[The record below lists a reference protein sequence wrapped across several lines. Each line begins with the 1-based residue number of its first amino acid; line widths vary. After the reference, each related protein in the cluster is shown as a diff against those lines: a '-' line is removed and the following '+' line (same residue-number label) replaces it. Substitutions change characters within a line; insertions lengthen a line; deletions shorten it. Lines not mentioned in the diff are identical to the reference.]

1 MKRIKSTFSIKNLE
15 NLSGI
20 KAHTLRIWEK
30 RYNLLEPERTDTNIR
45 RYSLESLK
53 RILNVTLLYNH
64 GFKISKIA
72 SLNEDEIPE
81 LVRSIALK
89 SNSEQVAINAFKL
102 AMINFDYDLFDTNYN
117 EILQHHDFK
126 FVFLNVFMPLMREL
140 GILWQTGAISPAHE
154 HFITNLVKQ
163 KIHIQT
169 EILQKNKL
177 QRSDKP
183 IFVIFLPENEIH
195 ELGVLYLNYL
205 ILSNGLSNLNTKHQ
219 VHEFHLNYL
228 ILSNGFRTIF
238 LGQSLQTSS
247 LETLYSYNSKF
258 YFVSYLTVEPNK
270 EEIMP
275 FLKNFHSTLLEN
287 RDSRLLIFG
296 PQQIEIDTDNLPP
309 QIELFRSV
317 ESFIAK
323 YLEEVVFV

>member
-45 RYSLESLK
+45 RYSLDSLK
-53 RILNVTLLYNH
+53 RLLNVTLLYNH

-72 SLNEDEIPE
+72 SLNEEEIPE

-117 EILQHHDFK
+117 EILQHHDFQY
-126 FVFLNVFMPLMREL
+126 VFLNVFMPLMREL
-140 GILWQTGAISPAHE
+140 GILWQTGAISPSHE
-154 HFITNLVKQ
+154 HFITNLIKQ
-163 KIHIQT
+163 KIHLQT
-169 EILQKNKL
+169 ETLQCKKP
-177 QRSDKP
+177 QRTDHP

-205 ILSNGLSNLNTKHQ
+205 ILNSG
-219 VHEFHLNYL
+219 Y
-228 ILSNGFRTIF
+228 RTIF

-275 FLKNFHSTLLEN
+275 FLTNFHQNLLED
-287 RDSRLLIFG
+287 RDSKLLLFG
-296 PQQIEIDTDNLPP
+296 PQQIEIDTDKLPG

-323 YLEEVVFV
+323 YLEETVFV

>member
-45 RYSLESLK
+45 RYSLDSLK
-53 RILNVTLLYNH
+53 RLLNITLLYNH

-72 SLNEDEIPE
+72 TLNEDEIPE
-81 LVRSIALK
+81 LIRSIALK

-117 EILQHHDFK
+117 EILQHNDFQY
-126 FVFLNVFMPLMREL
+126 VFLNVFMPLMREL

-154 HFITNLVKQ
+154 HFVTNLIKQ
-163 KIHIQT
+163 KLHLIT
-169 EILQKNKL
+169 ESL
-177 QRSDKP
+177 QRKKPEQGNLP

-205 ILSNGLSNLNTKHQ
+205 ILNSG
-219 VHEFHLNYL
+219 Y
-228 ILSNGFRTIF
+228 RTIF
-238 LGQSLQTSS
+238 LGQSLQTES
-247 LETLYSYNSKF
+247 LETLYSYNSRF

-270 EEIMP
+270 DEIMP
-275 FLKNFHSTLLEN
+275 FLNNFYTELLEN
-287 RDSRLLIFG
+287 RNSKLLLFG
-296 PQQIEIDTDNLPP
+296 PQQIEIDTDNMPG

-323 YLEEVVFV
+323 YLEEVVIV

>member
-45 RYSLESLK
+45 RYSLDSLK
-53 RILNVTLLYNH
+53 RLLNVTLLYNH

-72 SLNEDEIPE
+72 SLNEEEIPE
-81 LVRSIALK
+81 LVRSVALK

-102 AMINFDYDLFDTNYN
+102 SMINFDYDLFDTNYN
-117 EILQHHDFK
+117 EILQHHDFQY
-126 FVFLNVFMPLMREL
+126 VFLNVFMPLMREL
-140 GILWQTGAISPAHE
+140 GILWQTGAISPSHE
-154 HFITNLVKQ
+154 HFITNLIKQ
-163 KIHIQT
+163 KIHLQT
-169 EILQKNKL
+169 EILQRKKP
-177 QRSDKP
+177 QRTDHP

-205 ILSNGLSNLNTKHQ
+205 ILNSG
-219 VHEFHLNYL
+219 Y
-228 ILSNGFRTIF
+228 RTIF

-270 EEIMP
+270 DEIMP
-275 FLKNFHSTLLEN
+275 FLTNFHQNLLED
-287 RDSRLLIFG
+287 RDSKLLLFG
-296 PQQIEIDTDNLPP
+296 PQQIEIDTDKLPG

-323 YLEEVVFV
+323 YLEETVFV

>member
-1 MKRIKSTFSIKNLE
+1 MTMTKSTFSIKNLE

-30 RYNLLEPERTDTNIR
+30 RYNLLQPERTNTNIR

-53 RILNVTLLYNH
+53 RLLNVTLLYNH

-81 LVRSIALK
+81 LIRSIALK

-102 AMINFDYDLFDTNYN
+102 AMINFDYELFDRNYN
-117 EILQHHDFK
+117 EILQHNDFQYL
-126 FVFLNVFMPLMREL
+126 FLNVFMPLMREL
-140 GILWQTGAISPAHE
+140 GILWQTGAISPSHE
-154 HFITNLVKQ
+154 HFITNLIKQ
-163 KIHIQT
+163 KLHLQT
-169 EILQKNKL
+169 ENL
-177 QRSDKP
+177 QRNIKFDKTQP

-195 ELGVLYLNYL
+195 ELGVLYLNFL
-205 ILSNGLSNLNTKHQ
+205 VINS
-219 VHEFHLNYL
+219 
-228 ILSNGFRTIF
+228 GFRTIF

-258 YFVSYLTVEPNK
+258 YFMTYLTVEPNK

-275 FLKNFHSTLLEN
+275 FLNNFYNNLLKG

-296 PQQIEIDTDNLPP
+296 PQQIEIDSELLPT
-309 QIELFRSV
+309 QIELYRSV
-317 ESFIAK
+317 EAFISK
-323 YLEEVVFV
+323 YLEDAIFA

>member
-53 RILNVTLLYNH
+53 RLLNVTLLYNH

-205 ILSNGLSNLNTKHQ
+205 ILSNG
-219 VHEFHLNYL
+219 
-228 ILSNGFRTIF
+228 FRTIF

-287 RDSRLLIFG
+287 KDSRLLIFG

>member
-15 NLSGI
+15 NISGI

-53 RILNVTLLYNH
+53 HLLNVTLLYNH

-140 GILWQTGAISPAHE
+140 GILWQTAAISPTHE

-169 EILQKNKL
+169 ETLQKNKL

-205 ILSNGLSNLNTKHQ
+205 ILN
-219 VHEFHLNYL
+219 
-228 ILSNGFRTIF
+228 NGFRTIF

-247 LETLYSYNSKF
+247 LETLYSYSSKF

-275 FLKNFHSTLLEN
+275 FLKNFHNTLLEN
-287 RDSRLLIFG
+287 RDSRLLLFG
-296 PQQIEIDTDNLPP
+296 PQQIEIDTDNLPS

>member
-45 RYSLESLK
+45 RYSLDSLK
-53 RILNVTLLYNH
+53 RLLNVTLLYNH

-72 SLNEDEIPE
+72 SLNEEEIPE

-102 AMINFDYDLFDTNYN
+102 SMINFDYNLFDTNYN
-117 EILQHHDFK
+117 EILQHHNFQY
-126 FVFLNVFMPLMREL
+126 VFLNVFMPLMREL
-140 GILWQTGAISPAHE
+140 GILWQTGAISPSHE
-154 HFITNLVKQ
+154 HFITNLIKQ
-163 KIHIQT
+163 KIYLQT
-169 EILQKNKL
+169 ETL
-177 QRSDKP
+177 QRKKPLRMDHP

-205 ILSNGLSNLNTKHQ
+205 ILNSG
-219 VHEFHLNYL
+219 Y
-228 ILSNGFRTIF
+228 RTIF

-258 YFVSYLTVEPNK
+258 YFVSYLTIEPNK

-275 FLKNFHSTLLEN
+275 FLTNFHQNLLED
-287 RDSRLLIFG
+287 RGSKLLLFG
-296 PQQIEIDTDNLPP
+296 PQQIEIDTDKMPG

-323 YLEEVVFV
+323 YLEETVFV